1 MNENEQYSLPKI
13 RTMCIIEPVSII
25 GTYDNKYD
33 RLFLNILWEFTK
45 ISWNSCLHICNKYY
59 VTKTNFKYEFQEGYS
74 WTWYRSQQPFEF
86 TNWCPGQPN
95 NPDTEHCLHLY
106 TYASAGC
113 DFKWNDFDCNQN
125 STSLLEIPAINQIM
139 KPLCQK
145 IL

>member
-1 MNENEQYSLPKI
+1 
-13 RTMCIIEPVSII
+13 MCIIGPVSII
-25 GTYDNKYD
+25 GTYENKYD